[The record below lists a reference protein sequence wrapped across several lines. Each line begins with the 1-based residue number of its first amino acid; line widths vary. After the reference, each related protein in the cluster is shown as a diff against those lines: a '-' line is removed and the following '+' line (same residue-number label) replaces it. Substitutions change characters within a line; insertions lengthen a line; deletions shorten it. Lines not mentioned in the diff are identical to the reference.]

1 MGGHGMRSNMGDIH
15 RQNQALRPNQYFK
28 NDGMGNFV
36 YAYDDQFTEK
46 KEEGHHHGDVKGHYA
61 YTMPNGIER
70 QVDYVAD
77 NNGFHVRDNAD
88 PARIKRSSEPNLVQ
102 TKMTSVMDS
111 SLREDGSDML
121 RMSNMMGRDMPTQ
134 MDRNMM
140 GTDQQRYSNI
150 MMGQN
155 TMGGKMISQN
165 NLGRNMMGQDINNIM
180 SNRGMTSGMSN
191 KMGHGRTMKGMGHN
205 LMGQDR
211 TSQMMSGNI
220 MGHQD
225 MTPNLVYNSRMGH
238 NLINNQMSSKAM
250 NTNNGLVGQRMMQQM
265 EMRHVP
271 ETHTSSRLF

>member
-1 MGGHGMRSNMGDIH
+1 
-15 RQNQALRPNQYFK
+15 
-28 NDGMGNFV
+28 
-36 YAYDDQFTEK
+36 
-46 KEEGHHHGDVKGHYA
+46 
-61 YTMPNGIER
+61 
-70 QVDYVAD
+70 
-77 NNGFHVRDNAD
+77 
-88 PARIKRSSEPNLVQ
+88 
-102 TKMTSVMDS
+102 
-111 SLREDGSDML
+111 
-121 RMSNMMGRDMPTQ
+121 MSNMMGHDMSTQ

-155 TMGGKMISQN
+155 TMGGKMMSQN

-191 KMGHGRTMKGMGHN
+191 MMGHDRTMEVMGHN

-225 MTPNLVYNSRMGH
+225 MTPNLMYINRMGH

-250 NTNNGLVGQRMMQQM
+250 NTNNGLVRQRMMQQM
-265 EMRHVP
+265 EMRQVP
-271 ETHTSSRLF
+271 ETYTSSRLF